1 MRWDPNDK
9 STDMVDRNFKFER
22 MSNSAN
28 VEPTKRLVVQKSL
41 FNAIWFAGFA
51 MSESM
56 FDMRFRCPISMSMS
70 DVVFEFRLSVPIRGA
85 TEVGGPRE
93 PRMLAPRHGFWTQ
106 AANRGGPQSGAH
118 ASHGFW
124 LRATDF

>member
-9 STDMVDRNFKFER
+9 STDMVDRNVKFER

-28 VEPTKRLVVQKSL
+28 VEPTNRLVVQKSL

-56 FDMRFRCPISMSMS
+56 NS
-70 DVVFEFRLSVPIRGA
+70 LYA
-85 TEVGGPRE
+85 
-93 PRMLAPRHGFWTQ
+93 
-106 AANRGGPQSGAH
+106 
-118 ASHGFW
+118 
-124 LRATDF
+124 